1 MEIVQLL
8 LPSGS
13 FSHVPDLSNELTK
26 PIDRSIDRFISRP
39 IIEPILR
46 RNSYIYIYRI
56 YIECV

>member
-26 PIDRSIDRFISRP
+26 PPIDRSIYQSTD
-39 IIEPILR
+39 
-46 RNSYIYIYRI
+46 YRTDI
-56 YIECV
+56 TQK

>member
-26 PIDRSIDRFISRP
+26 PIDRSIDLSADRLSNRYYAEIAT
-39 IIEPILR
+39 
-46 RNSYIYIYRI
+46 YIYIE
-56 YIECV
+56 YI

>member
-26 PIDRSIDRFISRP
+26 PIDRSIYQSTD
-39 IIEPILR
+39 
-46 RNSYIYIYRI
+46 YRTDI
-56 YIECV
+56 TQK